1 MIQKSG
7 KRPEK
12 QLETKR
18 PQVGVGVIITKGDQV
33 LLMKRKGSHGD
44 GTWSTAGG
52 HLEFGE
58 SLEECAIREV
68 REEVAVTIADITF
81 RAITNDLFETEGK
94 HYVTIWMEGRYVS
107 GEPVMQAVN
116 EISAVGW
123 FSWNALPEPLFLP
136 LEHLLTGRCHPALWY
151 FNE

>member
-1 MIQKSG
+1 MIQKIG
-7 KRPEK
+7 NRREK
-12 QLETKR
+12 QFEKC

-44 GTWSTAGG
+44 GTWSTTGG

-58 SLEECAIREV
+58 SLEECALREV
-68 REEVAVTIADITF
+68 REEVAVTITDITF

-94 HYVTIWMEGRYVS
+94 HYITIWMEGRYVS

-116 EISAVGW
+116 EMSAVSW

>member
-1 MIQKSG
+1 MIQKSR

-12 QLETKR
+12 QLKKY

-44 GTWSTAGG
+44 GAWSMVGG

-68 REEVAVTIADITF
+68 KEEVAVTITDITF

-107 GEPVMQAVN
+107 GEPLMQAVN
-116 EISAVGW
+116 EMSAVSW

-136 LEHLLTGRCHPALWY
+136 LEHLLTGRCYPALWY